1 MCLFVYCHEDVD
13 CFCAHY
19 AGEEEQNVE
28 IQLKT
33 FGVQKEKGAVILI
46 VNACSSRDVTDNVVG
61 VCFVGQ
67 DVTGQ
72 KQVLDKFTRIQ
83 GDYKAIVMN
92 PNPLIPPIFGT
103 DEYGYCSEWNPS
115 MEKLTG
121 WKREEVKPLF
131 LFLHGRFCGSL
142 KLNGS
147 IIS

>member
-1 MCLFVYCHEDVD
+1 M
-13 CFCAHY
+13 
-19 AGEEEQNVE
+19 
-28 IQLKT
+28 
-33 FGVQKEKGAVILI
+33 ILI
-46 VNACSSRDVTDNVVG
+46 VNACSSRDVTENVVG

-121 WKREEVKPLF
+121 WKREEVGSLF
-131 LFLHGRFCGSL
+131 LFLYGRLFGSAEA
-142 KLNGS
+142 
-147 IIS
+147 

>member
-1 MCLFVYCHEDVD
+1 LR
-13 CFCAHY
+13 
-19 AGEEEQNVE
+19 
-28 IQLKT
+28 T
-33 FGVQKEKGAVILI
+33 FGLQKEKGAVILI
-46 VNACSSRDVTDNVVG
+46 VNACSSRDVTENVVG

-121 WKREEVKPLF
+121 WKREEVGSLF
-131 LFLHGRFCGSL
+131 LSCMVDFLARPR
-142 KLNGS
+142 LNGS
-147 IIS
+147 IAELGEVEVHSGGRVGSFMLAVT